1 MKHMLIIHI
10 STLALL
16 LVLSIII
23 LLNSVK
29 TKNKLVMYLTI
40 GTIVISLGSLI
51 YFLIHHFN
59 EQHKYENNKKM
70 VEDILNLIVNKGM
83 QVEKVKDLKSCLKN
97 QKTINDLTKILL
109 MMSDDNFNIAKLH
122 SLFKSPSRPMTTEET
137 NMQTKFISSLELTL
151 EKDCNFDLMNI
162 LKERNFG
169 QHSPGGSYLITALT
183 KAKLLSI
190 GQVYQLRK
198 VMLEAFK
205 TESNHK
211 FFHFYYSHFQGIADF
226 LESRKQLNEIVPDIS
241 EVVELSKR
249 GEFQSAFRRYISTA
263 RKACQMCKDSGM
275 DVSETEKEWANLEEF
290 KMNGLPE
297 PNTLFVEEPFRKALR
312 HLGTV
317 C

>member
-1 MKHMLIIHI
+1 MSKSKNVNL
-10 STLALL
+10 
-16 LVLSIII
+16 I
-23 LLNSVK
+23 LL
-29 TKNKLVMYLTI
+29 
-40 GTIVISLGSLI
+40 IVIIVILI
-51 YFLIHHFN
+51 AIGVGVYFLVRKEPYIDYDS
-59 EQHKYENNKKM
+59 KG
-70 VEDILNLIVNKGM
+70 NLREYQNSQKG
-83 QVEKVKDLKSCLKN
+83 C
-97 QKTINDLTKILL
+97 
-109 MMSDDNFNIAKLH
+109 
-122 SLFKSPSRPMTTEET
+122 
-137 NMQTKFISSLELTL
+137 
-151 EKDCNFDLMNI
+151 
-162 LKERNFG
+162 
-169 QHSPGGSYLITALT
+169 YLITALT

-249 GEFQSAFRRYISTA
+249 GEFQLAFRRYISTA

-297 PNTLFVEEPFRKALR
+297 PNTLFVEEPFKKALR

>member
-1 MKHMLIIHI
+1 MSKSKNVNL
-10 STLALL
+10 
-16 LVLSIII
+16 I
-23 LLNSVK
+23 LL
-29 TKNKLVMYLTI
+29 
-40 GTIVISLGSLI
+40 IVIIVILI
-51 YFLIHHFN
+51 AIGVGVYFLVRKEPYIDYDSN
-59 EQHKYENNKKM
+59 G
-70 VEDILNLIVNKGM
+70 NLREY
-83 QVEKVKDLKSCLKN
+83 QS
-97 QKTINDLTKILL
+97 
-109 MMSDDNFNIAKLH
+109 
-122 SLFKSPSRPMTTEET
+122 SRAG
-137 NMQTKFISSLELTL
+137 
-151 EKDCNFDLMNI
+151 C
-162 LKERNFG
+162 
-169 QHSPGGSYLITALT
+169 YLITALT

-190 GQVYQLRK
+190 VQVYQLRK

-249 GEFQSAFRRYISTA
+249 GEMQLAFRRYISTA

-297 PNTLFVEEPFRKALR
+297 PNTLFVEEPFKKALR

>member
-1 MKHMLIIHI
+1 MSK
-10 STLALL
+10 SKN
-16 LVLSIII
+16 VNPI
-23 LLNSVK
+23 LL
-29 TKNKLVMYLTI
+29 
-40 GTIVISLGSLI
+40 IVIIVILI
-51 YFLIHHFN
+51 AIGVGVYFLVRKEPYIDYDS
-59 EQHKYENNKKM
+59 KG
-70 VEDILNLIVNKGM
+70 NLREYHDGGKG
-83 QVEKVKDLKSCLKN
+83 C
-97 QKTINDLTKILL
+97 
-109 MMSDDNFNIAKLH
+109 
-122 SLFKSPSRPMTTEET
+122 
-137 NMQTKFISSLELTL
+137 
-151 EKDCNFDLMNI
+151 
-162 LKERNFG
+162 
-169 QHSPGGSYLITALT
+169 YLITALT

-241 EVVELSKR
+241 EVVELSKQ
-249 GEFQSAFRRYISTA
+249 GEFQLAFERYISTA

-297 PNTLFVEEPFRKALR
+297 PNTLFVEEPFKKALR

>member
-1 MKHMLIIHI
+1 MSK
-10 STLALL
+10 SKN
-16 LVLSIII
+16 VNPI
-23 LLNSVK
+23 LL
-29 TKNKLVMYLTI
+29 
-40 GTIVISLGSLI
+40 IVIIVILI
-51 YFLIHHFN
+51 AIGVGVYFLVRKEPYIDYDS
-59 EQHKYENNKKM
+59 KG
-70 VEDILNLIVNKGM
+70 NLREYQTGG
-83 QVEKVKDLKSCLKN
+83 N
-97 QKTINDLTKILL
+97 QN
-109 MMSDDNFNIAKLH
+109 H
-122 SLFKSPSRPMTTEET
+122 
-137 NMQTKFISSLELTL
+137 
-151 EKDCNFDLMNI
+151 
-162 LKERNFG
+162 
-169 QHSPGGSYLITALT
+169 SYLITALT

-249 GEFQSAFRRYISTA
+249 GEFQLAFRRYISTA

-290 KMNGLPE
+290 KMITLPE
-297 PNTLFVEEPFRKALR
+297 PNTLFVEEPFKKALR

>member
-1 MKHMLIIHI
+1 MSKSKNVNL
-10 STLALL
+10 
-16 LVLSIII
+16 I
-23 LLNSVK
+23 LL
-29 TKNKLVMYLTI
+29 
-40 GTIVISLGSLI
+40 IVIIVIVIAIGVGV
-51 YFLIHHFN
+51 YFLVRKEPYIDYDS
-59 EQHKYENNKKM
+59 KG
-70 VEDILNLIVNKGM
+70 NLREYQASTG
-83 QVEKVKDLKSCLKN
+83 
-97 QKTINDLTKILL
+97 
-109 MMSDDNFNIAKLH
+109 
-122 SLFKSPSRPMTTEET
+122 
-137 NMQTKFISSLELTL
+137 
-151 EKDCNFDLMNI
+151 
-162 LKERNFG
+162 
-169 QHSPGGSYLITALT
+169 GGSYLITALT
-183 KAKLLSI
+183 KGKLLSI

-249 GEFQSAFRRYISTA
+249 GEFQLAFRRYISTA